1 MSDSKPP
8 QIAIMRSM
16 LGRARGLGAAK
27 SGTNH
32 WWSQRVTALAL
43 IPLALWFVISIFTL
57 IGAPRAA
64 VAAWASGPI
73 TATLLLATIAALFQH
88 MHLGVQN
95 VIEDYIRSEWQRMIL
110 LLATKGIT
118 VLLALAAAVAVLK
131 LAFSG

>member
-1 MSDSKPP
+1 MSDSKAP
-8 QIAIMRSM
+8 QIAIRRSM

-27 SGTNH
+27 SGTHH
-32 WWSQRVTALAL
+32 WWTQRVTAIAL
-43 IPLALWFVISIFTL
+43 IPLSLWFVISIYTL

-88 MHLGVQN
+88 MYLGVQV
-95 VIEDYIRSEWQRMIL
+95 VIEDYIHSERQRMVWL
-110 LLATKGIT
+110 LVTKGIT
-118 VLLALAAAVAVLK
+118 ALLALAAAVAVLK

>member
-1 MSDSKPP
+1 MSDPKVP

-27 SGTNH
+27 SGTQH
-32 WWSQRVTALAL
+32 WWSQRVTAIAL
-43 IPLALWFVISIFTL
+43 IPLSLWFVISIFTL
-57 IGAPRAA
+57 IGAPRSA

-88 MHLGVQN
+88 MYLGVQV
-95 VIEDYIRSEWQRMIL
+95 VIEDYIHSERARMAA

-118 VLLALAAAVAVLK
+118 ALLVLAAAVSVLK
-131 LAFSG
+131 LAFTG

>member
-1 MSDSKPP
+1 MSDRKPP

-27 SGTNH
+27 SGTQH
-32 WWSQRVTALAL
+32 WWSQRVTAIAL

-57 IGAPRAA
+57 IGAPRAS

-73 TATLLLATIAALFQH
+73 TAALLLATIAALFQH
-88 MHLGVQN
+88 MYLGVQV
-95 VIEDYIRSEWQRMIL
+95 VIEDYIHSERQRMAW

-118 VLLALAAAVAVLK
+118 ALLALAAVVAVLK
-131 LAFSG
+131 LAFST

>member
-1 MSDSKPP
+1 MSESKAP

-27 SGTNH
+27 SGTHH
-32 WWSQRVTALAL
+32 WWTQRVTAIAL
-43 IPLALWFVISIFTL
+43 IPLSLWFVISIFML

-88 MHLGVQN
+88 MYLGVQV
-95 VIEDYIRSEWQRMIL
+95 VIEDYIHSDRQRVVW
-110 LLATKGIT
+110 LLAVKGIC
-118 VLLALAAAVAVLK
+118 VLLALAASVSVLK

>member
-27 SGTNH
+27 SGTHH

>member
-27 SGTNH
+27 SGTQH

-73 TATLLLATIAALFQH
+73 TAALLLATIAALFQH

-95 VIEDYIRSEWQRMIL
+95 VIEDYIRSERQRMVW

-118 VLLALAAAVAVLK
+118 ALLALAAAVAVLK